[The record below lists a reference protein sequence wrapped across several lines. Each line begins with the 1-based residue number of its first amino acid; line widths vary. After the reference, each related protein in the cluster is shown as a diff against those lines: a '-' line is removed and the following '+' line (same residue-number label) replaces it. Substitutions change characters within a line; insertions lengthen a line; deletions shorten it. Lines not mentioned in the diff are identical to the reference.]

1 MQLKLDQ
8 DGFID
13 EVLVDDVRA
22 GLSTAGTALGPINK
36 RTLKRNRQQF
46 RDLTASFCQANGV
59 GECPTNERSDFG

>member
-13 EVLVDDVRA
+13 EALVDDVRA

-36 RTLKRNRQQF
+36 DVEAQPST
-46 RDLTASFCQANGV
+46 V
-59 GECPTNERSDFG
+59 